1 MAYLKLTFDDQD
13 YKNFGIFMYLFN
25 VIDSSHSKVL
35 ALLALDN
42 ADEDVRKLSEIYFQK
57 IRKDE

>member
-42 ADEDVRKLSEIYFQK
+42 ADEDVRELGEIYFQK